1 VDYGIGDSGKKKKP
15 KPSRCRCVDF
25 AVVKEEEE
33 AGTASAEMSLAV
45 LGPCKHIFVNLKR
58 VYLSPAVM

>member
-1 VDYGIGDSGKKKKP
+1 VDYGIGGGKMKIIKL
-15 KPSRCRCVDF
+15 SRRRYVDF